1 MFTSN
6 EGKLIVALLL
16 SETNFPSIINLQ
28 NTSLLSARIFILS
41 CSSVLAEPAFLLTKL
56 NKISL
61 LSTPL

>member
-16 SETNFPSIINLQ
+16 SETNFPSISNLQ
-28 NTSLLSARIFILS
+28 NTSLLSARVLILS
-41 CSSVLAEPAFLLTKL
+41 CSSVLADPAFLLIKL